1 MGGIAHEEHAMA
13 APLRRHA
20 MMNAVDDGVENF
32 HLVDGTDEANDLRA
46 ELGGRG
52 LGDSGGERIKETP
65 AMRRDQDHP
74 DGLIASE
81 FFTGDAMSGMPGAA
95 RTCLGCARYLV
106 P

>member
-1 MGGIAHEEHAMA
+1 
-13 APLRRHA
+13 

-65 AMRRDQDHP
+65 AVRLAH
-74 DGLIASE
+74 
-81 FFTGDAMSGMPGAA
+81 
-95 RTCLGCARYLV
+95 
-106 P
+106 